1 MTLTGR
7 MIKHSPN
14 RHYPIKATKSER
26 LKYIKKLGIIT
37 ANDLVDHFGYK
48 QGGKAKTL

>member
-1 MTLTGR
+1 

-37 ANDLVDHFGYK
+37 ANDLVDHFRYK